1 LWEDA
6 SIGQL
11 LRKHPVINPS
21 IDKPTTQ
28 LFFGKPIDNLPAW
41 YISFKKPVYPYDP
54 GIKFLKFNNLHR

>member
-54 GIKFLKFNNLHR
+54 GIKF